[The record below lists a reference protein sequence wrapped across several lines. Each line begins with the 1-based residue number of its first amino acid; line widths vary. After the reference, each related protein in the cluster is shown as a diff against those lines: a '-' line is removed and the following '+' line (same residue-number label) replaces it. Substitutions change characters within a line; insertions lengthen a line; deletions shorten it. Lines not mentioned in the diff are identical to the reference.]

1 MTDYQANPASVDILV
16 VDDTRAHLRHLVEI
30 LTGKGYHVRPV
41 LDGQSALIAAH
52 AEPPELILLDI
63 NMPDMDGL
71 QVCQQLKAEEHT
83 RDIPVIFIS
92 AFNETIDKVKAFSAG
107 GVDYVTKPFDADEVL
122 ARVATHLALRNL
134 QKDLQQKNAALSQ
147 ALREL
152 KETQAQLVQSEKLAA
167 LGGLVAGIAH
177 EINTPIGIS
186 VTAASLL
193 DLQTEELVS
202 RYASNNLKKS
212 GLEHYLKTAKE
223 SSEMILANL
232 KRAVNLIHSFKQVAV
247 DQSTEEKRHFHM
259 KAYLND
265 ILLSLQPRLRKT
277 SHRIIVNCPENLEI
291 TSYPGAISQI
301 ITNLVMNS
309 LVHGFEDIEQGKI
322 TMNISVNK
330 GILHFNYSD
339 DGKGIQEEH
348 FPKIFNPFF
357 TTKRTQ
363 GRSGLGMHIVY
374 NLVTQK
380 LKGTIECTSSPGAGT
395 TFLIH
400 FPVDQKV
407 MV

>member
-1 MTDYQANPASVDILV
+1 MIDYQANPASLDILV

-30 LTGKGYHVRPV
+30 LTGKGYNVRPV
-41 LDGQSALIAAH
+41 LDGQSALIAVQAD
-52 AEPPELILLDI
+52 PPDLILLDV

-71 QVCQQLKAEEHT
+71 QVCRQLKADAHT

-92 AFNETIDKVKAFSAG
+92 AFNEVIDKVTAFAAG

-122 ARVATHLALRNL
+122 ARVETHLTLRNL
-134 QKDLQQKNAALSQ
+134 QKDLQQKNVALSG

-152 KETQAQLVQSEKLAA
+152 KGTQEQLIQSEKLAA

-186 VTAASLL
+186 VTAASYL
-193 DLQTEELVS
+193 DLQTEDLVS
-202 RYASNNLKKS
+202 QYVSNNLKKS
-212 GLEHYLKTAKE
+212 ELEHYVQTAKE
-223 SSEMILANL
+223 SSEMILTNL
-232 KRAVNLIHSFKQVAV
+232 KRADNLIHSFKQIAV
-247 DQSTEEKRHFHM
+247 DQSTEGKRHFHL
-259 KAYLND
+259 KEYLNNV
-265 ILLSLQPRLRKT
+265 LLSLQPRLRKT
-277 SHRIIVNCPENLEI
+277 SHRITVNCPEDLEI

-309 LVHGFEDIEQGKI
+309 LVHGFEDLEQGKI
-322 TMNISVNK
+322 IINISINK
-330 GILHFNYSD
+330 AILHFHYSD

-348 FPKIFNPFF
+348 LPKIFNPFF
-357 TTKRTQ
+357 TTKRSQ

-374 NLVTQK
+374 NLVTQT
-380 LKGTIECTSSPGAGT
+380 LKGTIECTSTPGAGT

-400 FPVDQKV
+400 FPVERRKIT
-407 MV
+407 

>member
-16 VDDTRAHLRHLVEI
+16 VDDTRAHLRHLVKI

-41 LDGQSALIAAH
+41 LDGQAALLAAY
-52 AEPPELILLDI
+52 AEPPELILLDV

-71 QVCQQLKAEEHT
+71 QVCQELKAKEST

-92 AFNETIDKVKAFSAG
+92 ALNETIDKVNAFSVG

-122 ARVATHLALRNL
+122 ARVATHLTIRNL
-134 QKDLQQKNAALSQ
+134 QKDLQQKNADLSEALH
-147 ALREL
+147 EL
-152 KETQAQLVQSEKLAA
+152 KRTQKQLIQSEKLAA

-177 EINTPIGIS
+177 EVNTPLGIS
-186 VTAASLL
+186 VTAASHL

-202 RYASNNLKKS
+202 QYVSNDLKKS
-212 GLEHYLKTAKE
+212 GLEYYLKTAKE
-223 SSEMILANL
+223 SSKMILTNL
-232 KRAVNLIHSFKQVAV
+232 KRAVNLIQSFKQVAV
-247 DQSTEEKRHFHM
+247 DQSTEEKRHFYM
-259 KAYLND
+259 KEYLND
-265 ILLSLQPRLRKT
+265 VLLSLQPQLRKT
-277 SHRIIVNCPENLEI
+277 RHRITINCPEDLEI

-309 LVHGFEDIEQGKI
+309 LVHGFEDLEQGEI
-322 TMNISVNK
+322 VMTLSIHNT
-330 GILHFNYSD
+330 ILRFHYSD
-339 DGKGIQEEH
+339 NGKGIQAEH
-348 FPKIFNPFF
+348 IPKIFNPFF
-357 TTKRTQ
+357 TTKRSQ

-380 LKGTIECTSSPGAGT
+380 LEGTIECTSSPGEGT